1 MAAPSKAM
9 RPTVGRRKPVMQLN
23 TVVFPAPLGPMML
36 RISPGR
42 TANDTSD
49 TATNPPKRIV
59 SCSTPRRAPVATV
72 EAPGAAVMTPDAV
85 LLGRGGGVGP
95 PPRRDARC
103 PGDHGPPFDLA
114 DPPRPPPLRTQER
127 QH

>member
-72 EAPGAAVMTPDAV
+72 EAPGAAVMTPPSDAV

-95 PPRRDARC
+95 HPRRAAPCR
-103 PGDHGPPFDLA
+103 GDDGPPFQLA
-114 DPPRPPPLRTQER
+114 DPAGPQ
-127 QH
+127 